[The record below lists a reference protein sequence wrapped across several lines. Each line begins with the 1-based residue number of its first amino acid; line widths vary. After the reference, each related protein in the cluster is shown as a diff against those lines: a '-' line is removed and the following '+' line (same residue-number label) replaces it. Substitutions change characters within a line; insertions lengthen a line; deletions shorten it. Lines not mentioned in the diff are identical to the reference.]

1 MNKSKKYLKS
11 AKRLEEPQ
19 KAESYTK
26 KRFGLWNIQFYPL
39 LFLLLWLFCS
49 VIYGD
54 VFYMSQQT
62 SYFAWDKTLMSFILS
77 QDWGGLY
84 AAGRFLLL
92 GFHYPL
98 LGGCLLALMLTLCA
112 WLIDYLAA
120 LPAKLRLLA
129 ALPLFAFLAYFV
141 GLDYSVNYHRETSL
155 LMALP
160 FAALLLLLL
169 ASVIK
174 RIVIRKKISS
184 PLKLNVGT
192 HRNVLINN
200 LGVCCVFLCISAFCF
215 FQRDDLIR
223 TCRMTKMLEQSDW
236 QAMIDEAL
244 GARRPSRSVAA
255 YYAIA
260 LAETGLLESRAFEIP
275 YDYPNRKVREK
286 DGRMTDGISIYTLDA
301 DFYAGLANTSY
312 HNCMEIAVT
321 NGPQI
326 FLLKRMTRAAAMN
339 GEKRLAW
346 KYITMIDRNPF
357 EHKFVERYKNY
368 LANLG
373 AMYAEPEFVH
383 VVNKKPVYDDF
394 EQNYR
399 TPLFLGYNVVL
410 TQGASQE
417 ALNVSLM
424 ATLYSKDLD
433 AFMAKVHFLDM
444 SQPLPEYYSQAV
456 MLRALK
462 DKSILKYFP
471 SINGE
476 MTRARLMGF
485 VKEAKPYLRDEKD
498 EGRKLLSKDW
508 QNYYP
513 YYLYF
518 ENIPTEEQVEE
529 QEKQEKGG
537 VN

>member
-77 QDWGGLY
+77 QDWGWLY

-174 RIVIRKKISS
+174 SPWKSSRI
-184 PLKLNVGT
+184 
-192 HRNVLINN
+192 
-200 LGVCCVFLCISAFCF
+200 
-215 FQRDDLIR
+215 Q
-223 TCRMTKMLEQSDW
+223 
-236 QAMIDEAL
+236 
-244 GARRPSRSVAA
+244 
-255 YYAIA
+255 
-260 LAETGLLESRAFEIP
+260 
-275 YDYPNRKVREK
+275 
-286 DGRMTDGISIYTLDA
+286 
-301 DFYAGLANTSY
+301 
-312 HNCMEIAVT
+312 
-321 NGPQI
+321 
-326 FLLKRMTRAAAMN
+326 
-339 GEKRLAW
+339 
-346 KYITMIDRNPF
+346 
-357 EHKFVERYKNY
+357 
-368 LANLG
+368 
-373 AMYAEPEFVH
+373 
-383 VVNKKPVYDDF
+383 
-394 EQNYR
+394 
-399 TPLFLGYNVVL
+399 
-410 TQGASQE
+410 
-417 ALNVSLM
+417 
-424 ATLYSKDLD
+424 
-433 AFMAKVHFLDM
+433 
-444 SQPLPEYYSQAV
+444 
-456 MLRALK
+456 
-462 DKSILKYFP
+462 
-471 SINGE
+471 
-476 MTRARLMGF
+476 
-485 VKEAKPYLRDEKD
+485 
-498 EGRKLLSKDW
+498 
-508 QNYYP
+508 
-513 YYLYF
+513 
-518 ENIPTEEQVEE
+518 
-529 QEKQEKGG
+529 
-537 VN
+537 